1 MNIEITARNFTPSPN
16 LKSFIEEKLL
26 TLLKYNSHITS
37 SKVVLLKEGRAKKV
51 ELILTSNKGNYI
63 TKCYTSIFEK
73 TVINAVEKIKVQ
85 IKKFRKKYNYSK
97 TNPKNKKPRYWRGLM
112 L

>member
-16 LKSFIEEKLL
+16 LKSFIEEKIL
-26 TLLKYNSHITS
+26 TLLKYDSHITS

-85 IKKFRKKYNYSK
+85 IKKIPKKI
-97 TNPKNKKPRYWRGLM
+97 
-112 L
+112 

>member
-1 MNIEITARNFTPSPN
+1 MGFLYLLCQSHSLMNIDIIARNFTPSPN

-26 TLLKYNSHITS
+26 TLLKYDSHITS

-51 ELILTSNKGNYI
+51 EFILSSKRGNYI

-73 TVINAVEKIKVQ
+73 TVINAIEKIKVQ
-85 IKKFRKKYNYSK
+85 IKK
-97 TNPKNKKPRYWRGLM
+97 NPKK
-112 L
+112 

>member
-1 MNIEITARNFTPSPN
+1 M
-16 LKSFIEEKLL
+16 
-26 TLLKYNSHITS
+26 
-37 SKVVLLKEGRAKKV
+37 VLLKEGRAKKV

-85 IKKFRKKYNYSK
+85 IKKIPKKI
-97 TNPKNKKPRYWRGLM
+97 
-112 L
+112 